1 MLLIVLCSIL
11 LPAVQYGLISGIHEK
26 ILKLN
31 LARFGFESLKFKEQV
46 YFVKA
51 TCVKRGSILKKT
63 ACNILNIAGRQNLS
77 PSGKTKVKN

>member
-11 LPAVQYGLISGIHEK
+11 LPAVQYGLIAGIHEK
-26 ILKLN
+26 NFKAELYMSY

-51 TCVKRGSILKKT
+51 TCVKRGSI
-63 ACNILNIAGRQNLS
+63 
-77 PSGKTKVKN
+77 

>member
-1 MLLIVLCSIL
+1 MTVLCSIL

-46 YFVKA
+46 YFA
-51 TCVKRGSILKKT
+51 F
-63 ACNILNIAGRQNLS
+63 
-77 PSGKTKVKN
+77 

>member
-1 MLLIVLCSIL
+1 MS
-11 LPAVQYGLISGIHEK
+11 Y
-26 ILKLN
+26 
-31 LARFGFESLKFKEQV
+31 LARFGFESWKFKEQV

-63 ACNILNIAGRQNLS
+63 ARNILNIAGRQNLS

>member
-1 MLLIVLCSIL
+1 MS
-11 LPAVQYGLISGIHEK
+11 Y
-26 ILKLN
+26 
-31 LARFGFESLKFKEQV
+31 LARFGFESWKFKEQV

-51 TCVKRGSILKKT
+51 TCVKRESILKKT